1 MNEAFDPYHV
11 WLGIPPEEQPPNH
24 YRLLG
29 IALFEGNADVIA
41 MAADRQ
47 MGHLRTF
54 QSGKH
59 SELSQRLLNKVAGA
73 KVCLLNS
80 AKKAA
85 YDEQLRQQLSPPE
98 GATLAPVDSTLWAQP
113 IPVPDTEESSQWAD
127 ITDSA
132 PSTARTRHAA
142 RKRQTSL
149 GPMIAVAVAGVL
161 LLGGFL
167 TWNATRRTDNTQAI
181 AQAGQKSKSE
191 PTGRQSLDQPE
202 PRLPGA
208 IGDSP
213 KPTTPETPV
222 PPNEPEEPAAE
233 VEPAAP
239 SLPIAPG
246 PPEEPP
252 AAKADFASSL
262 TRPTFEKP
270 TEAAEKPTDSPER
283 PAVPSF
289 DFSAD
294 KPNVDKPSEQPP
306 AAKKRLS
313 VPDDAKQQEIVTQIG
328 SIYNPSRAK
337 TPAERVKLAYRL
349 LQAAKASKEP
359 NERYVLLHQ
368 GRELAGQ
375 AGDVALVLQV
385 IEITAAEFDINLL
398 EEQKESLLTFGEKAN
413 AEQIRSLFNASQRVI
428 AQALSAGRCELA
440 ADLANGVYRTCQRS
454 QGKEF
459 RKKALDQR
467 DWVQHYCRRQ
477 AERQEA
483 EAKLKDNPEDADAHL
498 VLGRHCCL
506 DDDWKKGLSHLA
518 KGSDPEL
525 RQLAEQDVASS
536 NEPAGQI
543 KLADAWWTL
552 GKTRNG
558 EERDLLLL
566 RAGYWYDRAHAK
578 LTSGLNRLKAEKRLE
593 EIVELRQRHAVNNR
607 LLHPGNDAPGDLW
620 NGLF

>member
-1 MNEAFDPYHV
+1 VSEAFDPYHV

-29 IALFEGNADVIA
+29 IALFESNADVIA

-59 SELSQRLLNKVAGA
+59 SDLSQRLLNKVAGA

-80 AKKAA
+80 AKKTA
-85 YDEQLRQQLSPPE
+85 YDEQLQQQTKL
-98 GATLAPVDSTLWAQP
+98 LAAPAVADSTPWAQP
-113 IPVPDTEESSQWAD
+113 IAMPDTADSSQWAD
-127 ITDSA
+127 ITDDLS
-132 PSTARTRHAA
+132 STARTRHAA
-142 RKRQTSL
+142 GRRRTSL

-167 TWNATRRTDNTQAI
+167 AWNAARRADNTQAI

-191 PTGRQSLDQPE
+191 PIGRQSLDRPK
-202 PRLPGA
+202 PSLHGA
-208 IGDSP
+208 IGNSP

-222 PPNEPEEPAAE
+222 PPNEPEEPATNI
-233 VEPAAP
+233 EPVTP
-239 SLPIAPG
+239 N
-246 PPEEPP
+246 PPEES
-252 AAKADFASSL
+252 AVAKSEVATPM
-262 TRPTFEKP
+262 TRPTFVKP
-270 TEAAEKPTDSPER
+270 TDAAEKPTDSPER

-289 DFSAD
+289 DLSGD
-294 KPNVDKPSEQPP
+294 KPASSKPIEPP
-306 AAKKRLS
+306 APKKRLP
-313 VPDDAKQQEIVTQIG
+313 VPDDAKQQEIAAQIG
-328 SIYNPSRAK
+328 SIYKPAK
-337 TPAERVKLAYRL
+337 TPAERGKLAYRL

-385 IEITAAEFDINLL
+385 IEITAADFDIDPL
-398 EEQKESLLTFGEKAN
+398 EEQKESLLAFAEKAN
-413 AEQIRSLFNASQRVI
+413 AEQIRSLYGASQRVI
-428 AQALSAGRCELA
+428 AQALSASRYELA
-440 ADLANGVYRTCQRS
+440 TDLANGIYRTCQRS

-467 DWVQHYCRRQ
+467 DWVRAYCQRQ

-483 EAKLKDNPEDADAHL
+483 EAKLKDNPNDVDAHL
-498 VLGRHCCL
+498 LLGRHYCF

-518 KGSDPEL
+518 KGSDAEL
-525 RQLAEQDVASS
+525 RQLAVQDVASS

-543 KLADAWWTL
+543 KLADAWWEL
-552 GKTRNG
+552 GKARKG

-566 RAGYWYDRAHAK
+566 RADYWYDRAHAK

-593 EIVELRQRHAVNNR
+593 ELVEIRQRHAASHR
-607 LLHPGNDAPGDLW
+607 LLHPDKDSSQDLW